1 MNFYQFII
9 PRLNGKDIEKDFDYY
24 LGLVKKGIAGFIIF
38 GGKLEIV
45 RQGISELQKEAERPL
60 IIAADLERGLGQQ
73 IEGGTI
79 FPPAMAIAAAIT
91 PPVPPLA
98 KGGIK
103 GGWGQ
108 VSGSRLTL
116 LRKAFKAIAVEAR
129 DAGINTI
136 FAPVLDINTN
146 PKNPIISTRAF
157 GEDAETVSFFGIEMI
172 KALQANGIAACGKHF
187 PGHGDTEI
195 DSHIGL
201 PLIKKDIQSLEKT
214 ELAPFRSAV
223 KAGVKMIMLGHLK
236 VPALDPSGIPVSLSE
251 KAVRYLRDRMG
262 FKGILITDAMNMGAL
277 TQDVIARSPEKIGTT
292 WQSKNEIASL
302 SARNDRIEE
311 RASLMALR
319 AGVDLLLHPTDTERV
334 VSYLQQRFSV
344 QPPADPPR
352 RTNGCQLSANTLFRK
367 SLRLV
372 RTQADSPRRA
382 TEIIYVNH
390 PLKYKGFEFY
400 RDKEGYSPLFVLRD
414 SLGRV
419 LYGAYVP
426 LQSIEQ
432 KDGTYLYRSGSA
444 VAPGSFNFPQDPQL
458 PPVFSLQAT
467 YYPDKVKKRAGEIF
481 FQARPIVHG
490 KDTEGQE
497 EKELFKGKAA
507 LGKTVKAGDFLLS
520 MDEVRYWTSM
530 KVIYRPGS
538 VIIFSSFWLGLGGI
552 TLSVILKMAKG
563 IEKEER

>member
-1 MNFYQFII
+1 M
-9 PRLNGKDIEKDFDYY
+9 R
-24 LGLVKKGIAGFIIF
+24 KGEI
-38 GGKLEIV
+38 GGAAYEIV
-45 RQGISELQKEAERPL
+45 
-60 IIAADLERGLGQQ
+60 
-73 IEGGTI
+73 
-79 FPPAMAIAAAIT
+79 
-91 PPVPPLA
+91 V
-98 KGGIK
+98 
-103 GGWGQ
+103 
-108 VSGSRLTL
+108 
-116 LRKAFKAIAVEAR
+116 
-129 DAGINTI
+129 
-136 FAPVLDINTN
+136 
-146 PKNPIISTRAF
+146 
-157 GEDAETVSFFGIEMI
+157 GEDV
-172 KALQANGIAACGKHF
+172 
-187 PGHGDTEI
+187 
-195 DSHIGL
+195 
-201 PLIKKDIQSLEKT
+201 
-214 ELAPFRSAV
+214 
-223 KAGVKMIMLGHLK
+223 
-236 VPALDPSGIPVSLSE
+236 
-251 KAVRYLRDRMG
+251 
-262 FKGILITDAMNMGAL
+262 
-277 TQDVIARSPEKIGTT
+277 
-292 WQSKNEIASL
+292 
-302 SARNDRIEE
+302 
-311 RASLMALR
+311 
-319 AGVDLLLHPTDTERV
+319 
-334 VSYLQQRFSV
+334 QQGRK
-344 QPPADPPR
+344 
-352 RTNGCQLSANTLFRK
+352 K

-538 VIIFSSFWLGLGGI
+538 VIIFSSFWIGARRDNPERYPENGKGHREGRKMKNNHELGFEEVAKEHPDFPRIIMRKIDTALRGVTLTGRALERAKEEGALYDVSGDFGLKTPRLVLGGALFRDGTVVLGLEDMYLQFPEKFIRRGSPYTLDTVDGRLWLLDGKEHVEEVFLCLFPI
-552 TLSVILKMAKG
+552 TLARRPAG
-563 IEKEER
+563 GRRC

>member
-1 MNFYQFII
+1 LLVLLIVNIVFCIFKRIRI
-9 PRLNGKDIEKDFDYY
+9 LRLF
-24 LGLVKKGIAGFIIF
+24 
-38 GGKLEIV
+38 
-45 RQGISELQKEAERPL
+45 Q
-60 IIAADLERGLGQQ
+60 
-73 IEGGTI
+73 
-79 FPPAMAIAAAIT
+79 
-91 PPVPPLA
+91 
-98 KGGIK
+98 
-103 GGWGQ
+103 
-108 VSGSRLTL
+108 
-116 LRKAFKAIAVEAR
+116 
-129 DAGINTI
+129 
-136 FAPVLDINTN
+136 
-146 PKNPIISTRAF
+146 
-157 GEDAETVSFFGIEMI
+157 
-172 KALQANGIAACGKHF
+172 
-187 PGHGDTEI
+187 
-195 DSHIGL
+195 
-201 PLIKKDIQSLEKT
+201 
-214 ELAPFRSAV
+214 
-223 KAGVKMIMLGHLK
+223 
-236 VPALDPSGIPVSLSE
+236 
-251 KAVRYLRDRMG
+251 
-262 FKGILITDAMNMGAL
+262 
-277 TQDVIARSPEKIGTT
+277 IGTT
-292 WQSKNEIASL
+292 IFHLSL
-302 SARNDRIEE
+302 ILLFAGIVYDQLFFFEGAIRLTEGEALSCAD
-311 RASLMALR
+311 RASYDWVRKGRFFKIPKLE
-319 AGVDLLLHPTDTERV
+319 DLGKIYSHKFHLSYFAEGRDWGAAYEIV
-334 VSYLQQRFSV
+334 VGEDVQQGRK
-344 QPPADPPR
+344 
-352 RTNGCQLSANTLFRK
+352 K